1 MIDKKLINI
10 LDRDIFI
17 LIKILKRMQEV
28 DIENSRQSQVAGALL
43 KLGLDKED
51 ESLQKVLQVSE
62 QRTEKNKIF
71 GMSEAINCLKLFS
84 FYKNDFK
91 TSITKLTDII
101 VDCSNNDGGLGRF
114 KGDRSRIP
122 ICWNL
127 LESFYYLNKESDNN
141 IIRII
146 NWMENEWSND
156 MKFGGLSYKC
166 AGILIAAKYYPI
178 FNNEFIEKSL
188 NWLTNDQSTDGGWSA
203 KKGFSVGSVP
213 SYTGLALRAL
223 INYKESEKV
232 ENTISHGIDW
242 LIATRQKGLWKEHPL
257 EKALIETDLFVFNQV
272 SLHYDN
278 RNV

>member
-10 LDRDIFI
+10 LDSDILA
-17 LIKILKRMQEV
+17 LIKILKRMQDV

-43 KLGLDKED
+43 QLGLDKDD
-51 ESLQKVLQVSE
+51 ESIQKVLMISE
-62 QRTEKNKIF
+62 QRIGKNEVF
-71 GMSEAINCLKLFS
+71 GMSEAINCLELFS
-84 FYKNDFK
+84 FYKEDFK

-101 VDCSNNDGGLGRF
+101 VDCLNNDGGLGRF
-114 KGDRSRIP
+114 RGDRSRIP
-122 ICWNL
+122 ICWRL

-141 IIRII
+141 ILRII
-146 NWMENEWSND
+146 NWMEKEWSND

-188 NWLTNDQSTDGGWSA
+188 NWLINDQSEDGGWSA

-223 INYKESEKV
+223 KNYENSDKV
-232 ENTISHGIDW
+232 ENSISHGIDW
-242 LIATRQKGLWKEHPL
+242 LISARRKGLWKEHPL
-257 EKALIETDLFVFNQV
+257 EKALIETDLFVFNQI
-272 SLHYDN
+272 SFHYNDKDS
-278 RNV
+278 